1 VGEKRANLYTELSLD
16 TPPTAMPT
24 NKPLR
29 SVVKLLRMTTLEG
42 ASQRSSS
49 KLFAGC
55 GAALFAL
62 VAAACLLFGCNSEP
76 EWHAVDISGSLPPL
90 DFVLTRADDGK
101 TVMGDE
107 FKGRV
112 ALLYFGYTFC
122 PDICP
127 LTLANVDLVLNA
139 LGDKARDVRVLFVTV
154 DPNRDTLPVLK
165 DYTAAFG
172 PEVIGLCGDPDQLA
186 ALAKRYRVAYSVTPA
201 TGDRPYEVNHS
212 SAIYVFDKT
221 GKIRLLL
228 ASLMTENP
236 DVDGTAA
243 DLSRLVEEG
252 NENGSGS

>member
-1 VGEKRANLYTELSLD
+1 LARLAGNAHGRWLCEGAASGDRQG
-16 TPPTAMPT
+16 
-24 NKPLR
+24 
-29 SVVKLLRMTTLEG
+29 LLRAGEQAVG
-42 ASQRSSS
+42 ARSR
-49 KLFAGC
+49 L
-55 GAALFAL
+55 LFAL

-90 DFVLTRADDGK
+90 DFVLTRADGK
-101 TVMGDE
+101 TVTADD
-107 FKGRV
+107 FKGKV
-112 ALLYFGYTFC
+112 VLLDFGYTFC

-139 LGDKARDVRVLFVTV
+139 LGDRARDVRVLFVTV

-165 DYTAAFG
+165 DFTAAFG
-172 PEVIGLCGDPDQLA
+172 PEVIGLRGDADQLA
-186 ALAKRYRVAYSVTPA
+186 ALAKRYRVAYSVTSA
-201 TGDRPYEVNHS
+201 RVRPYEVNHS
-212 SAIYVFDKT
+212 SAIYVFDET

-243 DLSRLVEEG
+243 DLSRLVDEG

>member
-1 VGEKRANLYTELSLD
+1 LKVLRDKI
-16 TPPTAMPT
+16 PP
-24 NKPLR
+24 
-29 SVVKLLRMTTLEG
+29 KLL
-42 ASQRSSS
+42 ASIGSR
-49 KLFAGC
+49 
-55 GAALFAL
+55 AALFPL

-90 DFVLTRADDGK
+90 DFVLMRADDGK
-101 TVMGDE
+101 TITADD
-107 FKGRV
+107 FKGKV
-112 ALLYFGYTFC
+112 VLLYFGYTFC

-172 PEVIGLCGDPDQLA
+172 PEVIGLRGDPDQLA
-186 ALAKRYRVAYSVTPA
+186 ALAKRYRVYYSVTPA

-212 SAIYVFDKT
+212 SAIYVFDKA

-243 DLSRLVEEG
+243 DLSRLVDEG

>member
-1 VGEKRANLYTELSLD
+1 
-16 TPPTAMPT
+16 MPT

-42 ASQRSSS
+42 ASRRSSS

-101 TVMGDE
+101 TVMGDD

-112 ALLYFGYTFC
+112 VLLYFGYTFC

-172 PEVIGLCGDPDQLA
+172 PEVIGLRGHPDQLA

-236 DVDGTAA
+236 DVDGMAA
-243 DLSRLVEEG
+243 DLSRLIDEG